1 MGSGARHALREA
13 LVWASAA
20 LAGLALFNFYDDL
33 TAALPS
39 GSETPREAARSQARR
54 SSELAAHVAGFDRE
68 VRLKADER
76 GHFVIEATINERPVT
91 LMADTGAT
99 VVVLAYEE
107 TERLGLAPRSLDFS
121 GLVQTANGTAGV
133 TPLTLA
139 AVRVADIA
147 LGDVPGAGAERGAL
161 DVNLPGMSF
170 LSRLKSF
177 QMSGRELVL
186 VQ

>member
-1 MGSGARHALREA
+1 
-13 LVWASAA
+13 
-20 LAGLALFNFYDDL
+20 
-33 TAALPS
+33 
-39 GSETPREAARSQARR
+39 
-54 SSELAAHVAGFDRE
+54 
-68 VRLKADER
+68 
-76 GHFVIEATINERPVT
+76 
-91 LMADTGAT
+91 
-99 VVVLAYEE
+99 VLAYEE

-121 GLVQTANGTAGV
+121 GLVQTANGTARV

-147 LGDVPGAGAERGAL
+147 LGDVPGAERGAL